1 MFKKFSDAYKV
12 VSNLGQIQV
21 VVTAAFVAIVKTAD
35 ILAFI
40 LAQTSDTKLGKVVDE
55 YLPPVITILD
65 KVKGIILKYGKLV
78 GFEGGIVASQGDN
91 LLADLKDLDKS
102 LDELLK

>member
-21 VVTAAFVAIVKTAD
+21 VVSAAFVAIVKTAD

-55 YLPPVITILD
+55 YLPPVIAILD

-78 GFEGGIVASQGDN
+78 GFDGGAVASQSEN
-91 LLADLKDLDKS
+91 LLDDLKNLDKS